1 MTTAMPVLL
10 TNRLLIRPFVM
21 GDLDSVHSVLDLDSQ
36 FVGGADKPLSR
47 EERQAW
53 LEWSVGNHEQ
63 LAKLYQPPYGD
74 KAIALREADE
84 VIGVCGF
91 VPCLGPFSQ
100 LPSLRDGEP
109 AHARYSTPEVGL
121 FYAVSRHHRGRGYA
135 SEAARAL
142 VDYAFRELKIP
153 RIIATT
159 TYDNAASVSVM
170 HSLGMII
177 DHNPYSDPPWLQVV
191 GVLENSD

>member
-1 MTTAMPVLL
+1 MPVLT
-10 TNRLLIRPFVM
+10 TNRLHIRPFVM
-21 GDLDSVHSVLDLDSQ
+21 GDLDSVHNILDLDSQ
-36 FVGGADKPLSR
+36 LVGGADKLLSR

-53 LEWSVGNHEQ
+53 LEWSIGNHEH
-63 LAKLYQPPYGD
+63 LGKLFQPPYGD
-74 KAIALREADE
+74 KAIALRDTDE

-100 LPSLRDGEP
+100 LPSLRDGES
-109 AHARYSTPEVGL
+109 ARARYSTPEVGL
-121 FYAVSRHHRGRGYA
+121 FYAVSRNHRGRGYA

-170 HSLGMII
+170 HSLGMIV

-191 GVLENSD
+191 GVLENPD

>member
-1 MTTAMPVLL
+1 MTSAMPVLT

-21 GDLDSVHSVLDLDSQ
+21 GDLDSVHGILDLDFQS
-36 FVGGADKPLSR
+36 VGSADKPLSR
-47 EERQAW
+47 EERRAW
-53 LEWSVGNHEQ
+53 LEWSIGNHEQ
-63 LAKLYQPPYGD
+63 LGKLYQPPYGD
-74 KAIALREADE
+74 KAIALRDADE

-100 LPSLRDGEP
+100 LPSLRDGES
-109 AHARYSTPEVGL
+109 ARARYSTPEVGL
-121 FYAVSRHHRGRGYA
+121 FYAISRHHRGRGYA

-153 RIIATT
+153 RIIAPT

-170 HSLGMII
+170 HSLGMIV

-191 GVLENSD
+191 GVLENQD